1 MTKKLRAQEY
11 VEDAIRSVEE
21 GRGELRAAKSE
32 IEGIVDELVEAR
44 STIQG
49 LEERI
54 ATMEFEAERQE

>member
-21 GRGELRAAKSE
+21 GLGELRAAKSE

-49 LEERI
+49 LEDRI

>member
-21 GRGELRAAKSE
+21 GLRELRAAKSE
-32 IEGIVDELVEAR
+32 IEDIVDELVEAR
-44 STIQG
+44 STIQD

-54 ATMEFEAERQE
+54 ATVEFEAERE

>member
-11 VEDAIRSVEE
+11 VEDAIRSVED
-21 GRGELRAAKSE
+21 GLRELRACKSE
-32 IEGIVDELVEAR
+32 IEDIVDKLVEAR

-54 ATMEFEAERQE
+54 ATVEFEAEGE